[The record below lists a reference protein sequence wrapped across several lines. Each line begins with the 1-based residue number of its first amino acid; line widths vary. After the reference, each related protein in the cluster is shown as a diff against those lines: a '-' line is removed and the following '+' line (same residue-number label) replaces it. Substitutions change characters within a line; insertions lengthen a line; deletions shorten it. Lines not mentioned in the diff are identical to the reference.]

1 MVIKGAKLNKYIV
14 IMNQAFRITIAIIA
28 LTCILTPLLS
38 TPSMVSPGGV
48 TVIAAELHG
57 SSGKEIFVRTKL
69 DFNRPETMKD
79 FPQNIGQW
87 HSISYDWSALKEGLG
102 ADILLSRAYRHP
114 NFSNTVFFLIIQGT
128 NMSSFHPPI
137 VCYPALGYET
147 IEEGESEVPI
157 ADASWAQ
164 EHWRSE
170 KEGSIFKGEMN
181 TKKLVVVKRSKNGE
195 ITERRV
201 VLYYYIRDERM
212 SVAKEVTMVRLSALV
227 PVSGSDQDALESMKK
242 LAADTFPEMFEVKP
256 EERMIAEM
264 VVIKYGVPGFLVIA
278 MLVSAPIIFMLLPLI
293 KRKVFV

>member
-1 MVIKGAKLNKYIV
+1 
-14 IMNQAFRITIAIIA
+14 MNQAFRITIGAIV
-28 LTCILTPLLS
+28 LTCVLTPLLS
-38 TPSMVSPGGV
+38 TPGMISPGGV
-48 TVIAAELHG
+48 SVIATELRG
-57 SSGKEIFVRTKL
+57 SSGNEIFVRTKL
-69 DFNRPETMKD
+69 DFAHPETMKD
-79 FPQNIGQW
+79 FPQTIGQW
-87 HSISYDWSALKEGLG
+87 HGTTYNWSRLKESLG
-102 ADILLSRAYRHP
+102 ADIMISRAYRHP
-114 NFSNTVFFLIIQGT
+114 DSSNTVFFLIIQGT

-137 VCYPALGYET
+137 VCYPALGYEI
-147 IEEGESEVPI
+147 IEEGEVKVPI
-157 ADASWAQ
+157 ENTLWAQ

-170 KEGSIFKGEMN
+170 MEGSIFKGEMN
-181 TKKLVVVKRSKNGE
+181 TKKLEVVKRSKNGE

-212 SVAKEVTMVRLSALV
+212 SVAKEITMVRLSALV

-293 KRKVFV
+293 RKKRNGSTTPP